1 RGRGGAR
8 AGPRGGIARGRRA
21 RDPGRMSGRVYL
33 VGAGPGDPG
42 LLTRRGE
49 RCLVAAD
56 VVVHDR
62 LVGSR
67 LLDLV
72 RPGAEVIALGRSH
85 DDRDRPSQE
94 AIEALLVERAK
105 AGKTVVR
112 LKNGDPFL
120 LGRGAEE
127 AQALRRAE
135 VPFEVVPG
143 VSSAFAVP
151 AYAGIPLTHRDHASL
166 VTIATGHQARVGDE
180 TVPPALPWDA
190 LARQGGTLV
199 FLMGMRQL
207 AAIMAALIAHGL
219 AADAPAAAIQ
229 SGTTGAQATVV
240 ATAGTLAARV
250 RAAGL
255 TAPGVVVVGSVVTLR
270 ERIAWFEERPLF
282 GRRVVVTR
290 PRAQAGALADL
301 LEAEGAEVITFPTI
315 AIAPPPDP
323 APLERAVAAAGGYD
337 WIVFT
342 SANGVEAF
350 FARFA
355 AARRDVRELASVRL
369 AAIGPATA
377 AQLERRL
384 LRVAVTAADYRAE
397 GLVQHFGKGR
407 GVAEA
412 WSPRRSRPRAT
423 SAARSLARRW
433 SPWRRGGASAC
444 RTRCS
449 AGCWTPCSSAGCS
462 SATPGRCPWPA
473 ASDRCS
479 SRSSGSAPS
488 SDTGTTPSVTPAPSI
503 QRRPPRSS
511 GRSST
516 SPSGSPS
523 CSSSRRSPATGSAP
537 CRCGSSRSCRP
548 PRSSRSWPS
557 ASRRGWSA
565 ACSRSSISSRCWR
578 PSS

>member
-1 RGRGGAR
+1 
-8 AGPRGGIARGRRA
+8 
-21 RDPGRMSGRVYL
+21 MSGRVYL

-127 AQALRRAE
+127 AEALRRAE

-166 VTIATGHQARVGDE
+166 VTIATGHQACVGDE

-199 FLMGMRQL
+199 FLMGIRQM

-219 AADAPAAAIQ
+219 AADTPAAAIQ

-255 TAPGVVVVGSVVTLR
+255 AAPGVVVVGSVVTLA
-270 ERIAWFEERPLF
+270 E
-282 GRRVVVTR
+282 
-290 PRAQAGALADL
+290 L

-369 AAIGPATA
+369 AAIGPETA
-377 AQLERRL
+377 AQLECRL

-397 GLVQHFGKGR
+397 GLVAALAGEDLRGRRVLLPRAAGARPVLPDALRACGARVDEVVAYRAVPPAEADVAGLTAALEAGTVDAVTFTSSSTVRNFVELLGRRATARLLANGRPVVACIGPVTAATVRDLGLRVDVLPATYTAAALAAALVQHFGKGR

-412 WSPRRSRPRAT
+412 W
-423 SAARSLARRW
+423 
-433 SPWRRGGASAC
+433 
-444 RTRCS
+444 
-449 AGCWTPCSSAGCS
+449 
-462 SATPGRCPWPA
+462 
-473 ASDRCS
+473 
-479 SRSSGSAPS
+479 
-488 SDTGTTPSVTPAPSI
+488 
-503 QRRPPRSS
+503 
-511 GRSST
+511 
-516 SPSGSPS
+516 
-523 CSSSRRSPATGSAP
+523 
-537 CRCGSSRSCRP
+537 
-548 PRSSRSWPS
+548 
-557 ASRRGWSA
+557 
-565 ACSRSSISSRCWR
+565 
-578 PSS
+578 